1 MKAGWKSNQLGETVQ
16 FVDYRGKTP
25 PKVELG
31 IRLITAKNVKM
42 GYIQREPLEFIDPAV
57 YDTWM
62 TRGYPRRGDVL
73 FTTEAPLGNVA
84 QLDTDETVVIGQRL
98 ITMKVNPETVDS
110 AFLKYALLSPQM
122 QEQIRLRATG
132 ATVSGIKASLLR
144 KVPFSYPSLA
154 EQKRIVAILD
164 EAFEGLARAR
174 TYAES
179 NTQDSSRLYW
189 AGLDTVFKVQAR
201 SWPQVRLPE
210 VCADFGRG
218 KSQHRPRNDPKLYGG
233 TVPFIQ
239 TGEISRAGHFINT
252 CEQTYSQFGLAQSKK
267 WPRGT
272 VCIAIVGATIGES
285 AILDFEACFPD
296 SVIGMNPDVRKADP
310 EYIYYLL
317 QYYKPQL
324 KEAGKGSARDNI
336 NLATFTD
343 RLFPMPEYD
352 VQRCVVE
359 SLNDLAVSTEN
370 LANAYKQSVDDIDI
384 LRQSLLQKAFSGEL
398 T

>member
-1 MKAGWKSNQLGETVQ
+1 
-16 FVDYRGKTP
+16 
-25 PKVELG
+25 
-31 IRLITAKNVKM
+31 M

>member
-1 MKAGWKSNQLGETVQ
+1 
-16 FVDYRGKTP
+16 
-25 PKVELG
+25 
-31 IRLITAKNVKM
+31 
-42 GYIQREPLEFIDPAV
+42 
-57 YDTWM
+57 
-62 TRGYPRRGDVL
+62 
-73 FTTEAPLGNVA
+73 
-84 QLDTDETVVIGQRL
+84 
-98 ITMKVNPETVDS
+98 
-110 AFLKYALLSPQM
+110 
-122 QEQIRLRATG
+122 
-132 ATVSGIKASLLR
+132 
-144 KVPFSYPSLA
+144 LA